1 MRLLRR
7 WLDRLSFV
15 GVSSGVF
22 LWGFVQ
28 GHYALTLRVEFAFAV
43 LVVVLLQAVISSLMF
58 TGFIGLSTTAFL
70 WSLLRGRGPAPV
82 ESGPSVTAI
91 VPVYGDA
98 AVLHRSVESL
108 LDSEYDDLSI
118 RIVCEP
124 DDERSIE
131 RARKLAAKAGVE
143 YLVNT
148 GAPGS
153 KAGAINYAT
162 EVTDS
167 DLVAVFDADEA
178 VHPEFVGRAV
188 ARLDDCEVVQG
199 RTVPQPDGFVEEL
212 AYYESVL
219 LSYVGR
225 RLLYLVTDFRMA
237 ASRAVVMERS
247 VLSRVGGYDESML
260 TEDFD
265 FAYECY
271 KRRIDVDEQL
281 AAPSRIEAAHSL
293 RDWWGQRKRW
303 MTGYAQTLHKLVAEV
318 RPVTDYRNLLSAA
331 ICAST
336 VIGSLLMLSLLSK
349 FVVLFLAGEEG
360 LFLLPIV
367 VVLSATAAV
376 RLYDRRAGTVDG
388 FGFGWALV
396 PLIFPLYSLTA
407 IKAVIEYLFSWDG
420 DWYSV
425 EKGVAT
431 SEA

>member
-1 MRLLRR
+1 MNVVRR

-28 GHYALTLRVEFAFAV
+28 GHYALTFRVEFAFAV
-43 LVVVLLQAVISSLMF
+43 LVVVLLQAVISSIMF
-58 TGFIGLSTTAFL
+58 AGFISLSTATFL
-70 WSLLRGRGPAPV
+70 WSLLRGSGPAPV
-82 ESGPSVTAI
+82 ESGPSVTAL
-91 VPVYGDA
+91 VPVYRDEN
-98 AVLHRSVESL
+98 VLHRSVESL
-108 LDSEYDDLSI
+108 LDSEYDDLQI

-124 DDERSIE
+124 DDEASIE
-131 RARKLAAKAGVE
+131 RARELAEVPSVD
-143 YLVNT
+143 YIVNT
-148 GAPGS
+148 GSPGS
-153 KAGAINYAT
+153 KAGAINYAADMVDT
-162 EVTDS
+162 
-167 DLVAVFDADEA
+167 DLVAVFDADEV

-188 ARLDDCEVVQG
+188 AKLDDCDVVQG
-199 RTVPQPDGFVEEL
+199 RTVPQPEGFVEEL

-225 RLLYLVTDFRMA
+225 RLLYLVTDFKMA
-237 ASRAVVMERS
+237 ASRAVVMRS
-247 VLSRVGGYDESML
+247 AVLDRVGGYDETML

-271 KRRIDVDEQL
+271 KHRVEVEECL
-281 AAPSRIEAAHSL
+281 AAPSKIEAAHSL

-336 VIGSLLMLSLLSK
+336 VVGSLLMLSLLSK
-349 FVVLFLAGEEG
+349 FVVLFLAGAQG

-367 VVLSATAAV
+367 VVMSATAAV
-376 RLYDRRAGTVDG
+376 RLVDRRAGVIES
-388 FGFGWALV
+388 FGYGWALV
-396 PLIFPLYSLTA
+396 PLVVPLYSLTA

-425 EKGVAT
+425 EKGTPAD
-431 SEA
+431 A

>member
-1 MRLLRR
+1 MMVLRR

-43 LVVVLLQAVISSLMF
+43 LVVVLLQAVLSSLMF
-58 TGFIGLSTTAFL
+58 TGFIGLSTATFL
-70 WSLLRGRGPAPV
+70 WSLRRGQGPSPA
-82 ESGPSVTAI
+82 ESGPTVTAI
-91 VPVYGDA
+91 VPVYRDA
-98 AVLHRSVESL
+98 TVLHRSVESL
-108 LDSEYDDLSI
+108 LDSEYDDLQI

-124 DDERSIE
+124 DDDASIARARELAE
-131 RARKLAAKAGVE
+131 RAGVD

-148 GAPGS
+148 RSPGS
-153 KAGAINYAT
+153 KAGAINYAAA
-162 EVTDS
+162 VTDGEF
-167 DLVAVFDADEA
+167 LAVFDADEI

-188 ARLDDCEVVQG
+188 ARLDDCDVVQG
-199 RTVPQPDGFVEEL
+199 RTVPEPDGFVEEL

-225 RLLYLVTDFRMA
+225 RLLYLATEFKMA
-237 ASRAVVMERS
+237 ASRAVVMRRP
-247 VLSRVGGYDESML
+247 VLDRVGGYDETML

-271 KRRIDVDEQL
+271 KHRVEVEELL
-281 AAPSRIEAAHSL
+281 AAPSKIEAAHSL

-349 FVVLFLAGEEG
+349 FVVLFLAGAQG

-367 VVLSATAAV
+367 VVMSATASV
-376 RLYDRRAGTVDG
+376 RLYDRRAGTVDD
-388 FGFGWALV
+388 FGYGWALV
-396 PLIFPLYSLTA
+396 PIVVPLYSLTA

-425 EKGVAT
+425 EKGVPAD
-431 SEA
+431 A